1 MKQDNPNGKITN
13 VEFEMMVDE
22 MIRTIPFQIKYHVEL
37 SKLYKSRYDS
47 LMAAGFSDKEAL
59 EIVKARGIE

>member
-1 MKQDNPNGKITN
+1 MKDNPNGKITN

-22 MIRTIPFQIKYHVEL
+22 IIRTIPYQIKYHVEL

-47 LMAAGFSDKEAL
+47 LVKAGFSKNEAL
-59 EIVKARGIE
+59 AIIKARGIE

>member
-22 MIRTIPFQIKYHVEL
+22 MIRTIPYQIKYHVEL
-37 SKLYKSRYDS
+37 SRLYKSRYDS
-47 LMAAGFSDKEAL
+47 LVKAGFSKNEAL
-59 EIVKARGIE
+59 AIIKARGIE

>member
-22 MIRTIPFQIKYHVEL
+22 MIRTIPFQVKYHIEL
-37 SKLYKSRYDS
+37 SRLYKSRYDS
-47 LMAAGFSDKEAL
+47 LVKAGFSKNEAL
-59 EIVKARGIE
+59 AIIKARGLE